1 MQKNVHG
8 GDVYRYRDCIDFSA
22 NCNPLGTPEG
32 VKRAIVQAV
41 DGLADYPQ
49 VGYEPLRRAI
59 AASEGVSDNQVVCGN
74 GAAELIFSLCLAI
87 KPQKALVLA
96 PTFAEYEQALKS
108 VDCEVRHYTLKEDCG
123 FCMQDDFLNA
133 LSGNL
138 DMVFICNPNN
148 PTGVLTEREFLL
160 KILDGCRSKGI
171 FVVVDECFQ
180 DFISDPDDYTLK
192 DQIFTYD
199 NLFILKAFTKR
210 YAIAGVRL
218 GYGISGD
225 ESLLTKMSLVTQ
237 PWNVSSIAQAA
248 GVAALVE
255 NQYVTE
261 ARELIF
267 KEADY
272 LRGEMQRLG
281 VKLYDSKANYIF
293 FKGPENLFE
302 EFISKGIIVRDC
314 SNYPGL
320 GAGYYRIA
328 VKKHEENMKFVQ
340 ALEIIMDEHRNR
352 GE

>member
-1 MQKNVHG
+1 M
-8 GDVYRYRDCIDFSA
+8 
-22 NCNPLGTPEG
+22 
-32 VKRAIVQAV
+32 
-41 DGLADYPQ
+41 
-49 VGYEPLRRAI
+49 
-59 AASEGVSDNQVVCGN
+59 
-74 GAAELIFSLCLAI
+74 
-87 KPQKALVLA
+87 A

-108 VDCEVRHYTLKEDCG
+108 VDCEVQHYTLKEDCG